1 METDE
6 AGRCGLRS
14 VEMGMSL
21 DDGFD
26 GANSDAI
33 EKRLWDD
40 FVVVVGSSRDEAV
53 EDDAI
58 EVKAQISSMFLQNCR
73 HCRTRRTTRCQDKLA
88 MTIICR

>member
-1 METDE
+1 MESDE

-21 DDGFD
+21 DGGFD

-40 FVVVVGSSRDEAV
+40 FEAVVGSSRGEAV
-53 EDDAI
+53 EDDAV
-58 EVKAQISSMFLQNCR
+58 EVKAQISSISSKFSPL
-73 HCRTRRTTRCQDKLA
+73 
-88 MTIICR
+88 